1 MAEDLKTKE
10 YTVTDGN
17 FVTDAEGQKEGG
29 ETVSLTDE
37 QAVPLKKV
45 GVIK

>member
-1 MAEDLKTKE
+1 MEAKTKE
-10 YTVTDGN
+10 YTVTLGN

-29 ETVSLTDE
+29 ETVTLTDE
-37 QAVPLKKV
+37 QSKALKEA

>member
-1 MAEDLKTKE
+1 MTDEVKTKE

-17 FVTDAEGQKEGG
+17 FVTDNDGAKAGG
-29 ETVSLTDE
+29 ETVKLTDE
-37 QAVPLKKV
+37 KAAPLKKA

>member
-1 MAEDLKTKE
+1 MEAKTKE
-10 YTVTDGN
+10 YTVTPGN

-29 ETVSLTDE
+29 ETVNLTDE
-37 QAVPLKKV
+37 QSKPLKDA